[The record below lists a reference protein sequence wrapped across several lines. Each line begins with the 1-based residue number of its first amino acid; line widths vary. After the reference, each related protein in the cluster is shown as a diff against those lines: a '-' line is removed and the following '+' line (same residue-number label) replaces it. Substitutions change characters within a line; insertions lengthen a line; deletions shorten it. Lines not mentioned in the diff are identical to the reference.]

1 MKMKKWLSVA
11 LACSAVVLGACG
23 GQGQTQ
29 GDPDHGGTARSLLLR
44 TLLSAVEPPRGGH
57 HAGPGA
63 ECHDV
68 GRSRHLRWLG
78 QLSRGSAGL

>member
-29 GDPDHGGTARSLLLR
+29 TPAASAASTPSTPTAEGKVYR
-44 TLLSAVEPPRGGH
+44 VGMN
-57 HAGPGA
+57 A
-63 ECHDV
+63 EFA
-68 GRSRHLRWLG
+68 
-78 QLSRGSAGL
+78 QFE